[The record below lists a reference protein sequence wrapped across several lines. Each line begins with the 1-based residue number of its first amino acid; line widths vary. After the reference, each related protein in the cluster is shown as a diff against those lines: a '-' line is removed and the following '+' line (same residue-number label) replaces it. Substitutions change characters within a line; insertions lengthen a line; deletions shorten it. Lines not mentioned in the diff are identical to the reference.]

1 MQIMR
6 NFQMGAKTSVNRLLN
21 TLSQERED
29 AKNFHLKPIKNNL
42 DITKVSEFIRST
54 LDKRKSGNSR
64 NLNRI
69 NNYMTLDDT

>member
-21 TLSQERED
+21 TLSQEREN
-29 AKNFHLKPIKNNL
+29 AKNFQLKPIKNNL